1 MIKVGIV
8 GARGISGMAGY
19 KAMPEDVEVTAICDI
34 NEDVIKEQSAK
45 HGIKKTFRVYEDML
59 ESDIDAVVIA
69 TPMQCHVPQAIA
81 ALNAGKHVMSEVTA
95 GVTMDELYWLTETV
109 ENSGK
114 IYMFAENYCYTP
126 ENQLIKELALKGYF
140 GEIYSAGGEYMHE
153 LEDKFLFNANGI
165 PTWRKYWQMGKRGAF
180 YPTHSLGPIM
190 QCMPEERIA
199 EITTFSPGRHH
210 YRPYLRQDDGS
221 TTMCVTESG
230 KLIEIKV
237 DCSSHRPHKMDY
249 YTLQGTKGIYEAKR
263 GFGDEDKIAIDAD
276 KNPKGYHDWV
286 SLWEYGDLLPER
298 YKNATPEQK
307 AAGHN
312 GGDFFIVK
320 DFIDAIKYNKQ
331 PELDVY
337 KACEWTAVGLLSE
350 ISVANG
356 SKTMKMP
363 VFGPKGVRK
372 DEYEIKF

>member
-8 GARGISGMAGY
+8 GARGINGIKGFKS
-19 KAMPEDVEVTAICDI
+19 MPEDVEVTAICDI

-45 HGIKKTFRVYEDML
+45 HGIKNTFRVYEDML
-59 ESDIDAVVIA
+59 ESDIDAVVIS

-126 ENQLIKELALKGYF
+126 ESQLIIELARKGYF
-140 GEIYSAGGEYMHE
+140 GEIYSAGGEYLHE
-153 LEDKFLFNANGI
+153 LEDIHLANAQGI

-199 EITTFSPGRHH
+199 EITTFSPGRRHN
-210 YRPYLRQDDGS
+210 RPHLRQDDGT

-237 DCSSHRPHKMDY
+237 DCISPRPHKMDY
-249 YTLQGTKGIYEAKR
+249 YTIQGTKGIYESCR
-263 GFGDEDKIAIDAD
+263 GFGDAPKIAIDAD

-286 SLWEYGDLLPER
+286 SIWEYSEHLPER
-298 YKNATPEQK
+298 YKNATEEEK

-312 GGDFFIVK
+312 GGDFFIIK
-320 DFIDAIKYNKQ
+320 DFVDAIKYNKQ
-331 PELDVY
+331 PELNVY

-350 ISVANG
+350 LSIVNG
-356 SKTMKMP
+356 SKTMQMP